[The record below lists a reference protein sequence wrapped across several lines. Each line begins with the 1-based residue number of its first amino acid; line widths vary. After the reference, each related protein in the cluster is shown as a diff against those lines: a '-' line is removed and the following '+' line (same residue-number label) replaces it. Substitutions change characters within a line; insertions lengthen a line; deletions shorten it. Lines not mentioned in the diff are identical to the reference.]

1 MLVARRKVALGLTTG
16 PQCVVSGVISLRLV
30 AFRLHCPRL
39 RVRSV
44 RALGLG
50 NALDSNAGPM
60 GFAEEIRTVVAST
73 RLIMETCARVLC
85 ALRISRSFFS
95 QVVDTHR
102 VV

>member
-1 MLVARRKVALGLTTG
+1 MLVARREVALGLTTG

-50 NALDSNAGPM
+50 NALNANEGPP
-60 GFAEEIRTVVAST
+60 GFADEIRAGVEST
-73 RLIMETCARVLC
+73 RLGVETCTRAIWVTRL
-85 ALRISRSFFS
+85 
-95 QVVDTHR
+95 
-102 VV
+102 